1 MRAVTASPLLIGAT
15 RATIASAL
23 LLLTA
28 TAGAPEEKT
37 ISLPLDTPHAK
48 LKTAPGSDLA
58 QTQCQLCHSTD
69 YIVTQPPGDAKQW
82 EAVVTK
88 MQKVFGAPLSPADA
102 KAIVEYLSTA
112 YGK

>member
-1 MRAVTASPLLIGAT
+1 MRAPLA
-15 RATIASAL
+15 AL
-23 LLLTA
+23 LLLLAA
-28 TAGAPEEKT
+28 TAARAEERT
-37 ISLPLDTPHAK
+37 IALPPDNPHAT

-58 QTQCQLCHSTD
+58 QTQCQFCHSTD

-88 MQKVFGAPLSPADA
+88 MQKVFGAPVSEADA
-102 KAIVEYLSTA
+102 KAIVEYLSAA